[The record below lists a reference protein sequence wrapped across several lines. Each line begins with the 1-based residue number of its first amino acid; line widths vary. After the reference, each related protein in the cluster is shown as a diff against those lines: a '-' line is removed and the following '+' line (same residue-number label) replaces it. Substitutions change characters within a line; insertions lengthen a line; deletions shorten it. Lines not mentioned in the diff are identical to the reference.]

1 MKILGVTVPETIS
14 KLCQPALLYLI
25 LNILG
30 LFFYLIMMM
39 RVNSRISELKMYTM
53 TGFVLNLVI
62 IMVVVYVLDQLCKYN
77 LGKKVAWFIALFPF
91 IVMALMFVAMM
102 CSLIYIE
109 RSSGDLEKIQVRV
122 NDQEKEI
129 NNFKGSI
136 QNGIGINSRTTKSEE
151 SALNSVVTGEYEG
164 YNLM

>member
-1 MKILGVTVPETIS
+1 MKLFGFTVPKMIS
-14 KLCQPALLYLI
+14 DLCQPALLYLI
-25 LNILG
+25 LNGLG

-53 TGFVLNLVI
+53 SGFVLNLII

-109 RSSGDLEKIQVRV
+109 KSSGDLEKIQLRV
-122 NDQEKEI
+122 DDQEREMSD
-129 NNFKGSI
+129 FKGSI
-136 QNGIGINSRTTKSEE
+136 QNGLGINSRTKE
-151 SALNSVVTGEYEG
+151 SALNSIVTGEYEG